1 LIYSFEIREHA
12 TDKVTLAFD
21 AYEWNSWAYRLKP
34 ITTKDTKLHEGDP
47 WPLALL
53 EFLREP

>member
-21 AYEWNSWAYRLKP
+21 AYEWNS
-34 ITTKDTKLHEGDP
+34 
-47 WPLALL
+47 
-53 EFLREP
+53 